1 MFRDIVVGIDAHG
14 DGHHE
19 QIALA
24 KNLLRRGGRLTL
36 AHVLTSG
43 NCAGRGTGSALSERE
58 SVARHLETI
67 RAQTQLTGRVRCVRS
82 SSVGHGLR
90 QLAKEL
96 RADLLVIGQ
105 AGQDTPEP
113 SAGGNDTLSSLN
125 GAPCAVAVVRPGGRV
140 WVRDVG
146 VGYDGSLESEHAL
159 EVAKGIAGEH
169 AASVAAC
176 EAVSDRAREF
186 GPHAEPSDEWDE
198 SRLDDAHA
206 RIESLGIAGRVAYG
220 VPSDELTDF
229 SATIDLLVIGS
240 RGFGPTGRL
249 VHGNTSRRLAQR
261 ARCSL
266 LILPRH
272 SVGVER
278 LTAPVAHATSLA
290 WAGWPGTSAPE
301 SVSPPPEPEP
311 EPDADFDAEFEPLD
325 AVDLNAELEEWINLD
340 PAPVDEDEPAL
351 DGEPVFEPEPPMRT
365 AVPDWLALEPLPHV
379 EPVPVRREPYV
390 SDQLV
395 VVGLVAGACLFAAAG
410 LGRRLT
416 RR

>member
-14 DGHHE
+14 EGHHE

-24 KNLLRRGGRLTL
+24 KNLMRRGGRLTL

-58 SVARHLETI
+58 SVARRLETI
-67 RAQTQLTGRVRCVRS
+67 RGQAQLSGKVRCVRS

-90 QLAKEL
+90 QLAREL

-105 AGQDTPEP
+105 GGQGTPEP

-140 WVRDVG
+140 WVRDIG

-159 EVAKGIAGEH
+159 EVARGIAAEH
-169 AASVAAC
+169 EATLAAC
-176 EAVSDRAREF
+176 EAVSDRTRAS
-186 GPHAEPSDEWDE
+186 GPHHEPSDDLDE
-198 SRLDDAHA
+198 ARLDDAQA
-206 RIESLGIAGRVAYG
+206 RIDALGIDGQVAYG
-220 VPSDELTDF
+220 LPSDELADF
-229 SATIDLLVIGS
+229 SATVDLLVIGS

-249 VHGNTSRRLAQR
+249 VHGNTSGRLAQR

-272 SVGVER
+272 SVGIER
-278 LTAPVAHATSLA
+278 LAATAARSTSLA
-290 WAGWPGTSAPE
+290 WAGAPAWPGAATPPPAPE
-301 SVSPPPEPEP
+301 PQ
-311 EPDADFDAEFEPLD
+311 
-325 AVDLNAELEEWINLD
+325 
-340 PAPVDEDEPAL
+340 PVAL
-351 DGEPVFEPEPPMRT
+351 T
-365 AVPDWLALEPLPHV
+365 AIPDWLALEPLPHV
-379 EPVPVRREPYV
+379 EPVPVRREPYRT
-390 SDQLV
+390 DQLV
-395 VVGLVAGACLFAAAG
+395 VVGVLAGACLFAAAG
-410 LGRRLT
+410 LGRRLA